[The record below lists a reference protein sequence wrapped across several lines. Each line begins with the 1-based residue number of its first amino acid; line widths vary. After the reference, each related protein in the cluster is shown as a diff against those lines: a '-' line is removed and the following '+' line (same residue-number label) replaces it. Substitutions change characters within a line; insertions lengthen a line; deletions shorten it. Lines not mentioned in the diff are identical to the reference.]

1 MVPTQKSV
9 KQTLTSDFAPEED
22 LSVWV
27 GQVSSERFKSEV
39 ESGALLDVQ
48 GAAVLLNVLEMLRQ
62 FRNLHLNFNNY
73 SKLNHFLEGGGI
85 YYLR

>member
-1 MVPTQKSV
+1 MTVM
-9 KQTLTSDFAPEED
+9 QTLTSNFAPEED

-27 GQVSSERFKSEV
+27 GQVRSERFKREI
-39 ESGALLDVQ
+39 ESRALLDVQ

-73 SKLNHFLEGGGI
+73 SKLNHFLGGGGI
-85 YYLR
+85 CYLR